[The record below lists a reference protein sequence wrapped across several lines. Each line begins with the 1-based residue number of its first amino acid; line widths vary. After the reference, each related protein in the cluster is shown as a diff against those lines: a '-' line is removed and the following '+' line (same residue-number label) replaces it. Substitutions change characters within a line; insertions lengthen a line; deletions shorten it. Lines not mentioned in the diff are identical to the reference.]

1 MFTQKLPGGQK
12 KEKDN
17 DDHVCKE
24 IEMAIAKSAEEEAGS
39 YRFRRGQASFMPHK
53 NAIKHEKIR

>member
-17 DDHVCKE
+17 DDHLGKE

-39 YRFRRGQASFMPHK
+39 NLQKAKGSH
-53 NAIKHEKIR
+53 